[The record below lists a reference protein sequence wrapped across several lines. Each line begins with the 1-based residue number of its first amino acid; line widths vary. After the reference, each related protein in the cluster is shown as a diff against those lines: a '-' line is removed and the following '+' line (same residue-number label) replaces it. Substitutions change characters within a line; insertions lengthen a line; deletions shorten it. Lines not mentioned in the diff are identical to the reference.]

1 MEDTKLNDAPKYVE
15 DVLCLMASQGSQ
27 ISKTMELLG
36 MEKKKKR
43 KLDKLI
49 RIVLDKLTRIG
60 VAHSTS
66 MSIKQCD
73 IRSFFVSTWSQ
84 WHIMM
89 CYLCYAS
96 FWIWLHI

>member
-49 RIVLDKLTRIG
+49 RIG

-73 IRSFFVSTWSQ
+73 IRSFFVST
-84 WHIMM
+84 
-89 CYLCYAS
+89 
-96 FWIWLHI
+96 